1 MSESKNAEMFHYQ
14 RLLGVTEDGLQ
25 MKVTIITTSAG
36 RVRSASIQMRAVEG
50 PVSVHDHPASWSKA
64 FPLKL
69 NVIGQPFDDFD
80 DSTDTGG
87 AA

>member
-1 MSESKNAEMFHYQ
+1 MSNPDAEMFHYQ

-69 NVIGQPFDDFD
+69 NVIGQPFDGWDV
-80 DSTDTGG
+80 SPDTGG

>member
-1 MSESKNAEMFHYQ
+1 MTQPNAELFHYQ

-25 MKVTIITTSAG
+25 MKVTVITTE
-36 RVRSASIQMRAVEG
+36 RVVRSASIQMRAVEG
-50 PVSVHDHPASWSKA
+50 PVSVHDHPSQWSKA

-69 NVIGQPFDDFD
+69 NVIGQPFDGFSDGD
-80 DSTDTGG
+80 G